1 MSEGMATDFIEEAK
15 HTVAIVYTNGRP
27 SMFQTSYSAEFWTQ
41 VVAQAT
47 LSKNMKHCRM
57 VMDDTPEGQ
66 AIINGT
72 APQDVSLEYLMGLD
86 IGKIRQVA
94 VQYGV
99 SGAGKQK
106 PIALKILAAIADGV
120 VPKVNEEVEA

>member
-1 MSEGMATDFIEEAK
+1 MSEGMTTDFIEEAK

-27 SMFQTSYSAEFWTQ
+27 PMLQSSYSAEFWQQ

-57 VMDDTPEGQ
+57 VMDDTEEGQ
-66 AIINGT
+66 AIIDGT
-72 APQDVSLEYLMGLD
+72 APQDVTLEYLMGIS
-86 IGKIRQVA
+86 IGQIRQMA
-94 VQYGV
+94 VRYQV

-106 PIALKILAAIADGV
+106 AIALKILAAIQDGV
-120 VPKVNEEVEA
+120 KPKMLAEVEA